1 MSLPREHYREELFC
15 STVEGESSIFGERS
29 KTQEHT
35 DRFEVCH
42 NSQKTDKNEEN

>member
-1 MSLPREHYREELFC
+1 MSLPREHYREDFFC

-35 DRFEVCH
+35 DRFIKYEET
-42 NSQKTDKNEEN
+42 QKTEKNEEN

>member
-15 STVEGESSIFGERS
+15 STVEGESSVFGERS

-35 DRFEVCH
+35 DRFLNCEEA
-42 NSQKTDKNEEN
+42 QKTKKIEEN